1 MMSITLSNRV
11 QSVKPSPTLAIT
23 ARAAAMRAA
32 GRDIIGLGAGEPD
45 FDTPDPIKAAAIK
58 AIESGF
64 TKYTAVDGTPGLKKA
79 IIAKF
84 KNDNGLDYQP
94 KQILVSCGGKQSSF
108 NLTQALL
115 NAGDEVIIP
124 APFWVSYPDMVLLAD
139 GVPVIIETTQ
149 AQNFKL
155 SPAQLRAAITE
166 KTRLM
171 FINSPSN
178 PSGVAYSLAELKAL
192 GEVLKDFPNIIIAT
206 DDMYEHILWE
216 QGSFVN
222 ILNACPEFYDRTVV
236 MNGVS
241 KAYSMTGWRIGY
253 AAGPLDLIEAMCT
266 IQSQSTS
273 NPTSISQVAS
283 EAALTGDQSFIERMC
298 VEFKLRHDFVVA
310 ELNKIDGIECLETDG
325 TFYVFPNVE
334 KLIARLDNITTDLEF
349 SEYLIEKAG
358 VALVP
363 GSAFGCPGHIRIS
376 IATSMAN
383 LEAALLRIKQA
394 VE

>member
-1 MMSITLSNRV
+1 MSIKLSNRV
-11 QSVKPSPTLAIT
+11 QSVKPSPTLLIT

-32 GRDIIGLGAGEPD
+32 GKDIIGLGAGEPD
-45 FDTPDPIKAAAIK
+45 FDTPDHIKAAAVT
-58 AIESGF
+58 ALDNGF

-79 IIAKF
+79 IINKF
-84 KNDNGLDYQP
+84 KKDNNLTYEP

-115 NAGDEVIIP
+115 NPGDEVIIP
-124 APFWVSYPDMVLLAD
+124 APYWVSYPDMVLLAE

-149 AQNFKL
+149 AQHFKMT
-155 SPAQLRAAITE
+155 PEQLRNAITD
-166 KTRLM
+166 KTRLI

-178 PSGVAYSLAELKAL
+178 PTGVAYTLDELKAL
-192 GEVLKDFPNIIIAT
+192 GSVLKEFPNIIIAT
-206 DDMYEHILWE
+206 DDMYEHIIWE
-216 QGSFVN
+216 KGSFVN
-222 ILNACPEFYDRTVV
+222 ILNAYPEFYDRTVV

-253 AAGPLDLIEAMCT
+253 AGGPADLIEAMCT

-273 NPTSISQVAS
+273 NPTSISQVAA
-283 EAALTGDQSFIERMC
+283 EAALNGDQSCIDTMMA
-298 VEFKLRHDFVVA
+298 EFKKRHDYVVA
-310 ELNKIDGIECLETDG
+310 ELNTIEGIECIPTDG

-334 KLIARLDNITTDLEF
+334 KLIARMDGINDDLEF

-363 GSAFGCPGHIRIS
+363 GSAFGCQGHIRIS
-376 IATSMAN
+376 IATSMKN
-383 LEAALLRIKQA
+383 LENALDRIRKA
-394 VE
+394 I